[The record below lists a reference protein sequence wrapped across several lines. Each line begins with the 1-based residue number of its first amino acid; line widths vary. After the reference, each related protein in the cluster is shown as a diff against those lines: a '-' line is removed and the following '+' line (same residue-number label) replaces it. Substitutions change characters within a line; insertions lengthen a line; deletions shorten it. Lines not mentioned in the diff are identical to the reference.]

1 MSRRRQSVVEDL
13 IEVAAMLPWWVG
25 VMIGALSYF
34 LLHPLAEAP
43 PVTASGLNDLSG
55 MVNSQFIR
63 TAAMIGQYILP
74 LVFIIGAVLSAIRA
88 FKGGSLLKAAKATR
102 GSADLMDISWREF
115 EQLIGETFRERGFSV
130 AETPSGPDGG
140 VDLELR
146 KNGELHLVQCKRW
159 RAYKVGVEIVRELYG
174 VMAARGAAGG
184 YVISSGVF
192 TNEAEKFAHG
202 RNIEL
207 WDGAKLKAM
216 IRHDRVES
224 RSGLSQVASAP
235 HANLGSREGRTTSET
250 PRCPVCGADMVLRT
264 TRRGANAGQQFLG
277 CSSFPRCKGT
287 RNRS

>member
-1 MSRRRQSVVEDL
+1 
-13 IEVAAMLPWWVG
+13 MLPWWIG

-43 PVTASGLNDLSG
+43 PVAASGLNDLSG
-55 MVNSQFIR
+55 MINSHFIR

-74 LVFIIGAVLSAIRA
+74 LIFIMAAVLSAIRS
-88 FKGGSLLKAAKATR
+88 FKGRSLLKAAKATPGR
-102 GSADLMDISWREF
+102 SDLMDISWRDF
-115 EQLIGETFRERGFSV
+115 EHLVGEAFREQGFSV

-146 KNGELHLVQCKRW
+146 KNSELYLVQCKRW

-184 YVISSGVF
+184 YVITSGVF
-192 TNEAEKFAHG
+192 TSEAEKFAHG
-202 RNIEL
+202 RNIDL
-207 WDGAKLKAM
+207 WDGEKLKTM
-216 IRHDRVES
+216 IRHDRAKP
-224 RSGLSQVASAP
+224 RSGLSQVASTP
-235 HANLGSREGRTTSET
+235 HANLGSRDGHTTSEK

-264 TRRGANAGQQFLG
+264 TRRGANAGQQFWG